1 LRPAIVAHD
10 IWLAS
15 GLETVLPETVLLCLA
30 RSSAIDVLRERG
42 IDVFCLSE
50 EIGAQAV
57 AGMSSADLLTH
68 PATRGFC
75 LRCGPLAVSTFKPS
89 ERLARAAAA
98 VGILVAERSA
108 PMAVARAFENKLAFV
123 DIASKAGL
131 RTPRWE
137 VVNDPGSVHFAD
149 LVSRLGNNL
158 VVQGARGNAGQR
170 TWMVHSDTE
179 WDRVV
184 GVEAGGPLRVA
195 EYVAGEPYT
204 ATGLAEAVTPDW
216 RRWVEPCR
224 QVTAVEWL
232 TPMALGSCGNAWG
245 DAAIGLARDDTLD
258 AMRLVGGALEAAGYA
273 GMFGV
278 DFVLGAE
285 GPVVIEANPRMV
297 ASLPLATQLEAA
309 TGRTPVMLQFLIAGL
324 DRPELL
330 ARVEAADPALPR
342 ASQLI
347 VHRLAGDGERPEVT
361 SGVYRLQDN
370 AAPEFLRP
378 GAWWSD
384 LAADDEALVLVREA
398 AEPVTDGKEFARIYF
413 QGAEG
418 ERRTGIREAVEMLRG
433 T

>member
-1 LRPAIVAHD
+1 
-10 IWLAS
+10 
-15 GLETVLPETVLLCLA
+15 
-30 RSSAIDVLRERG
+30 
-42 IDVFCLSE
+42 
-50 EIGAQAV
+50 
-57 AGMSSADLLTH
+57 
-68 PATRGFC
+68 
-75 LRCGPLAVSTFKPS
+75 
-89 ERLARAAAA
+89 
-98 VGILVAERSA
+98 
-108 PMAVARAFENKLAFV
+108 
-123 DIASKAGL
+123 
-131 RTPRWE
+131 
-137 VVNDPGSVHFAD
+137 VHFAD
-149 LVSRLGNNL
+149 LVSRLGKNL

-184 GVEAGGPLRVA
+184 GAEAGGPLRVA
-195 EYVAGEPYT
+195 EYVPGEPYT

-224 QVTAVEWL
+224 QITAVEWL

-245 DAAIGLARDDTLD
+245 DAAIGGARDDTLD

-309 TGRTPVMLQFLIAGL
+309 NGRTPVMLQFLIAGL

-347 VHRLAGDGERPEVT
+347 VHRLAGDGERPEVR
-361 SGVYRLQDN
+361 SGVYRLQVN

-384 LAADDEALVLVREA
+384 LAADEEALVLVREA
-398 AEPVTDGKEFARIYF
+398 AEPVTDGREFARIYF
-413 QGAEG
+413 HGAEG